1 MNDVQAAVDYI
12 MERRMRTVRQEG
24 DMQPCEAFAKRI
36 AIENKLDKIEHNKQ
50 IRDDYG
56 IAE

>member
-24 DMQPCEAFAKRI
+24 EMQPDAAFSKRI
-36 AIENKLDKIEHNKQ
+36 ANENTLDKIELNK
-50 IRDDYG
+50 
-56 IAE
+56 

>member
-1 MNDVQAAVDYI
+1 MTNVQAAVDYI
-12 MERRMRTVRQEG
+12 MERRMRNVRQEG

-36 AIENKLDKIEHNKQ
+36 ANENTLDKIELKKQ